1 LTNIPQIQNK
11 YSIAEE
17 KALTTGG
24 IVTFNLYYPVVET
37 ERERSNI
44 MRPFPAPIDKLK
56 PIYSVSRSHGKVV
69 RTIIPK
75 KLENVNNSERE
86 TMKKTEETVDPVVA
100 FSKPPPFTPFV
111 GPLLV
116 YSLLQSWFS
125 GDEDG

>member
-1 LTNIPQIQNK
+1 
-11 YSIAEE
+11 
-17 KALTTGG
+17 
-24 IVTFNLYYPVVET
+24 
-37 ERERSNI
+37 

-56 PIYSVSRSHGKVV
+56 PIFSVSRSHGKVV

-125 GDEDG
+125 GDEDR

>member
-1 LTNIPQIQNK
+1 
-11 YSIAEE
+11 SIAEE

-56 PIYSVSRSHGKVV
+56 PIYSVSRSHAGKVV

>member
-1 LTNIPQIQNK
+1 
-11 YSIAEE
+11 
-17 KALTTGG
+17 
-24 IVTFNLYYPVVET
+24 
-37 ERERSNI
+37 
-44 MRPFPAPIDKLK
+44 M
-56 PIYSVSRSHGKVV
+56 

-86 TMKKTEETVDPVVA
+86 TMKKTKETVEPIVA

-125 GDEDG
+125 GDEDR